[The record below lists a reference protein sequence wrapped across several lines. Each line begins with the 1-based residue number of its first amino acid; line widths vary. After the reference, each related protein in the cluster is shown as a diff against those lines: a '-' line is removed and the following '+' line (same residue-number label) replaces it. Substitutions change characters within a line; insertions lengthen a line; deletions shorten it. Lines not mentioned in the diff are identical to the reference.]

1 MNIDYKKLDQILEID
16 LNQKIEE
23 YFNSKLSTCNL
34 QGIEENNNK
43 AKELL
48 QIAKDYDQ
56 LNLSG
61 DFLRL
66 WNKYFNIE
74 EEDWNDLQIEKIFY
88 YR

>member
-1 MNIDYKKLDQILEID
+1 MNIDYKKLDQILKID
-16 LNQKIEE
+16 LDEKIKE
-23 YFNSKLSTCNL
+23 YFDSKLSACDL

-48 QIAKDYDQ
+48 QIAKDFDE

-66 WNKYFNIE
+66 WNQHFNIE